1 MTNTCSARSILNMV
15 HWLKSSLEV
24 EGIIFRLR
32 QETKGMTE
40 PMSFSITSLYG
51 RDPFLIL
58 ISCLLSSRTKDI
70 VVLPASLRLF
80 TYAKTPSDMLTL
92 PVGKISEL
100 IFPVGFYREKAKNIH
115 ILCNQLITEWQGL
128 VPCTFKDLITL
139 RGVGAKT
146 ANLVLGV
153 GFGIPALCV
162 DTHVHKICN
171 RLGLVQTKSP
181 EETEAIL
188 KEVIPQKYWIEL
200 NRLLVMWGQNI
211 CVPRSPFCSSC
222 VLSDTCPRNGV
233 STSR

>member
-1 MTNTCSARSILNMV
+1 MQSKIY
-15 HWLKSSLEV
+15 WLKSFPDIEV
-24 EGIIFRLR
+24 IISRLR
-32 QETKGMTE
+32 RETRGMVE

-51 RDPFLIL
+51 RDSFLIL
-58 ISCLLSSRTKDI
+58 ISCLLSSRTKDT

-80 TYAKTPSDMLTL
+80 SQAKTPSDMLAL
-92 PVGKISEL
+92 ALSQIEEL

-115 ILCNQLITEWQGL
+115 ILCNQLIIEWQGL
-128 VPCTFKDLITL
+128 VPSTFKDLITL

-171 RLGLVQTKSP
+171 RLGLVQTHSP
-181 EETEAIL
+181 EETEKAL
-188 KEVIPQKYWIEL
+188 KKIVPQEYWIEL

-211 CVPRSPFCSSC
+211 CVPRSPFCASC
-222 VLSDTCPRNGV
+222 VLSDRCPRNGV